1 MGIETIIGLALTVG
15 ATAYGAHQSQ
25 QASRE
30 ARDATRDQENQQLA
44 MQSTLQSQQAQQQQQ
59 AEQQQQQVQARQ
71 RALASGYQ
79 NASRT
84 QFTSPLGLPG
94 GASTTGGT
102 LLGI

>member
-1 MGIETIIGLALTVG
+1 VAFSAIGLALAVG
-15 ATAYGAHQSQ
+15 STAYGVHESGVQ
-25 QASRE
+25 QRAATDA
-30 ARDATRDQENQQLA
+30 ARDQANEQAALMATQQ
-44 MQSTLQSQQAQQQQQ
+44 QNQAQQDQDAQ
-59 AEQQQQQVQARQ
+59 AQQQQVQARQ

-94 GASTTGGT
+94 GASTTRGT